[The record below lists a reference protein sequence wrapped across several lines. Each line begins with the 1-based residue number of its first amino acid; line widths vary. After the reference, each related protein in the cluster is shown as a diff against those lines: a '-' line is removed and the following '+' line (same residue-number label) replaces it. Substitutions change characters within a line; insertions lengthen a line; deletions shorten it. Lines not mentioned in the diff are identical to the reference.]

1 MEQHVCFVELS
12 PGIASRTSITI
23 NVDGT
28 SESPKSSCLARCK
41 SIRILPHKWPNL
53 CKVGMFTV
61 TAFSLA
67 SSAAVRSNGI
77 IPTRIA
83 SHEAQGLHVY
93 KGLGSIMLYEGGA
106 NNLFVA
112 TRLW

>member
-41 SIRILPHKWPNL
+41 SIRILPHKWQNDL
-53 CKVGMFTV
+53 CRVGMFTV
-61 TAFSLA
+61 TACNLA
-67 SSAAVRSNGI
+67 SSAAARSNGI

-93 KGLGSIMLYEGGA
+93 RGLGSIMLYEGGA
-106 NNLFVA
+106 NNL
-112 TRLW
+112 L